1 MRTRFYHSNQIHK
14 GLEEIDSKTKNIGHF
29 SFGKQVHSPNPKLVS
44 PTNGTI
50 DKNIKSHH
58 FSTDPGPSLK
68 QSAREHRTNP
78 TQIPTGREEQDR
90 DPTWRLR
97 ASESK
102 SMASTSLLPSSPPA
116 TVR

>member
-1 MRTRFYHSNQIHK
+1 MQTRLYNSIQIHK
-14 GLEEIDSKTKNIGHF
+14 GLEEIDSKKKNIVHF
-29 SFGKQVHSPNPKLVS
+29 CFGKQVHSPNPKLIS
-44 PTNGTI
+44 PTNATI

-90 DPTWRLR
+90 DPTWRLL
-97 ASESK
+97 ASASK

-116 TVR
+116 AVR